1 MLNGT
6 RQPGGTQ
13 LAFLL
18 FSPPHPLI
26 VLDKL
31 KVHLT
36 TFSLIH
42 QRKMVNMAVLHQ
54 RITQEFSISGITKD
68 GVVLLVKS
76 TKR

>member
-6 RQPGGTQ
+6 RQHGGTQ
-13 LAFLL
+13 LASLL

-42 QRKMVNMAVLHQ
+42 QRIQ
-54 RITQEFSISGITKD
+54 STQKFSISGVTKD